1 MSGQSPAGI
10 SRNHTGIMLRIVIL
24 IVCLSMWACATRPDV
39 SEHES
44 ARIPQFNNHPKIQIK
59 KGFSGIVKLSE
70 MLCYCISDSCNPKDR
85 AAATS
90 KAISNLYL
98 QVSKNNLKSD
108 GPLGQILIYKDSVM
122 ERFECV
128 KPISHLPQKNLEQGQ
143 FVFLESGIFY
153 IYHHFG
159 SYETLDAAYKTIS
172 MDLQR
177 KRLSVCGPLREFY
190 ITSLEQTSDESRWVT
205 RIMIPVKNQ

>member
-1 MSGQSPAGI
+1 MYRLLI
-10 SRNHTGIMLRIVIL
+10 LLCCIVISS
-24 IVCLSMWACATRPDV
+24 CTTGAV
-39 SEHES
+39 SSTNES
-44 ARIPQFNNHPKIQIK
+44 APPTFNNHPKIQIK
-59 KGFSGIVKLSE
+59 KGFSGIVKLPE
-70 MLCYCISDSCNPKDR
+70 MLCYCIADSCNPKDR

-98 QVSKNNLKSD
+98 QISKNNIPSD

-122 ERFECV
+122 ERFECI
-128 KPISHLPQKNLEQGQ
+128 KPILQLPQKNPVQGQ

-159 SYETLDAAYKTIS
+159 AYENLDAAYKTIS
-172 MDLQR
+172 VDLQH

-190 ITSLEQTSDESRWVT
+190 ITSLEQTSDESRWIT
-205 RIMIPVKNQ
+205 RIMIPVSNSSN